1 MSAATLESATPSP
14 AQRVACWLL
23 AALLLLQAIWLPFHL
38 ATERHLAPGHD
49 ASWAV
54 GAATAAETTA
64 TDTTAIHVVAKT
76 ADEPDAPPHSV
87 LDHQDQKHLR
97 HDEHDDDRQPA
108 VAGDDD
114 GQRGDEAPPLLW
126 LADAALQL
134 PIGRAPPQ
142 FAAVDL
148 RPQIRSPLLAAAQPR
163 APPHG

>member
-1 MSAATLESATPSP
+1 MPAVTPEPTTTSS

-23 AALLLLQAIWLPFHL
+23 AVALLLQAIWLPFHL
-38 ATERHLAPGHD
+38 ATERHLAPVHD
-49 ASWAV
+49 ARWAV
-54 GAATAAETTA
+54 GAANA
-64 TDTTAIHVVAKT
+64 TDTIARPLATST
-76 ADEPDAPPHSV
+76 TDEPGEPPHSV
-87 LDHQDQKHLR
+87 LDHQDQKHVR
-97 HDEHDDDRQPA
+97 HDEPDDARQPA

-114 GQRGDEAPPLLW
+114 GPSGDEAPLLLW
-126 LADAALQL
+126 LDDAALHL

>member
-1 MSAATLESATPSP
+1 MPAVTPEPTTTSS

-23 AALLLLQAIWLPFHL
+23 AVALLLQAIWLPFHL

-49 ASWAV
+49 AGV
-54 GAATAAETTA
+54 TIATTETTA
-64 TDTTAIHVVAKT
+64 ATTIDASHGVAKA
-76 ADEPDAPPHSV
+76 ADEPGAPPHSV
-87 LDHQDQKHLR
+87 LDHQEQKQLR
-97 HDEHDDDRQPA
+97 HDEHDEARQPA

-114 GQRGDEAPPLLW
+114 GPSGDEAPPLLW